1 MRFTHLGTTG
11 VEISKISLGTGFFGG
26 AIPESEC
33 ARILDKALELGINV
47 IDTAEKYLR
56 PTPGASET
64 TLGRIL
70 RGRRDQVFLA
80 TKVDPTGDREGSP
93 AGRGLS
99 RKIVISAVEASLRR
113 LQTDCVDLVYAHA
126 PDPDTPLEETLA
138 ALDSLIDA
146 GKVRH
151 AGLSNHAAPLI
162 ADALSAAERLDLRP
176 VVATQDLYNLME
188 RRNEAELY
196 PLCRRHGL
204 GAFAYAPLAGGLL
217 TGKYTLDMAG
227 GHSVPSSY
235 RAGYFG
241 RVTDESEQASSIPKV
256 TRGAISCAASI
267 AAWSIERGYDPAQ
280 TALAWVLGNPDV
292 TSAIIG
298 ITTLDQLERNST
310 GFDMVLSET
319 ERIELSSIAAI

>member
-1 MRFTHLGTTG
+1 MRFAPLGNTG
-11 VEISKISLGTGFFGG
+11 VEISRISLGTGFFGG

-33 ARILDKALELGINV
+33 ERILNRALDLGINV

-80 TKVDPTGDREGSP
+80 TKVDPTGNRSGQPSG
-93 AGRGLS
+93 AGLS
-99 RKIVISAVEASLRR
+99 RATVTSAVEASLRR

-126 PDPDTPLEETLA
+126 PDPETPLGETLSA
-138 ALDSLIDA
+138 FDSLIDA
-146 GKVRH
+146 GKVRY
-151 AGLSNHAAPLI
+151 AGLSNHPASLVAE
-162 ADALSAAERLDLRP
+162 ALSVADRLDLRSI
-176 VVATQDLYNLME
+176 VATQDLYNLME

-196 PLCRRHGL
+196 PLCRRRGL

-227 GHSVPSSY
+227 GDSVPSSY
-235 RAGYFG
+235 RAGYFE
-241 RVTDESEQASSIPKV
+241 RVTDESGEASSAPKV
-256 TRGAISCAASI
+256 TGGAISRAARI
-267 AAWSIERGYDPAQ
+267 ANWSKERGYDPAH
-280 TALAWVLGNPDV
+280 TALAWVLANPDV

-298 ITTLDQLERNST
+298 ITRLDQLERNST

-319 ERIELSSIAAI
+319 ERSDLSDVAP